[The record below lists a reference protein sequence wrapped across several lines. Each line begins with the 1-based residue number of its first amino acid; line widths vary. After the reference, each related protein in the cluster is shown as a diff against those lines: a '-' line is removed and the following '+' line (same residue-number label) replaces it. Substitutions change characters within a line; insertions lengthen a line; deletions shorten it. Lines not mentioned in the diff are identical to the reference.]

1 MYAAVCELI
10 RLACSA
16 MHSWVSV
23 SRVKALLRESL
34 TRKRTVVVASEV
46 DRSIGYE
53 PLPRTDAQRLQTPM
67 PSTQTHTRFCSLLVA
82 GTGADI
88 CTCVGCVT
96 LATCA
101 VAYISLYWEAPLR
114 QVPFPPEASPQVV
127 FKPCMCVCVSVFV
140 CRRERDKD
148 GGRKVHLSTSF

>member
-1 MYAAVCELI
+1 
-10 RLACSA
+10 
-16 MHSWVSV
+16 
-23 SRVKALLRESL
+23 
-34 TRKRTVVVASEV
+34 
-46 DRSIGYE
+46 
-53 PLPRTDAQRLQTPM
+53 M
-67 PSTQTHTRFCSLLVA
+67 PSTQTHTCVCSLLVA
-82 GTGADI
+82 GIGAAI

-127 FKPCMCVCVSVFV
+127 FKTCMCVCMSVFV

-148 GGRKVHLSTSF
+148 SGRKVHLSMSFLGECLYICVHVFALVNLVCCQTVMCHLHMFFFPPTNAQPTFRPCGVCVFKCVP